1 MSRQFL
7 GFVIAGGIA
16 AVANFGSRIVLSLW
30 LPYVVAITI
39 AYGIGMVVAFVLNRL
54 FVFRDA
60 DNALAQQGLWF
71 VLVNLA
77 AVAQT
82 ILISLLFA
90 RWIFPALNMQFYPET
105 IAHGIG
111 VIVPVFTSFIGH
123 RTLTF
128 RRVHRPS

>member
-1 MSRQFL
+1 MSRQFI

-16 AVANFGSRIVLSLW
+16 AVANVGSRILLSLW

-39 AYGIGMVVAFVLNRL
+39 AYGIGMAVAFVLNRL

-82 ILISLLFA
+82 VYDFFHA
-90 RWIFPALNMQFYPET
+90 
-105 IAHGIG
+105 GG
-111 VIVPVFTSFIGH
+111 
-123 RTLTF
+123 
-128 RRVHRPS
+128 

>member
-39 AYGIGMVVAFVLNRL
+39 AYGIGMAVAFVLNRL

-82 ILISLLFA
+82 LLISLLFA
-90 RWIFPALNMQFYPET
+90 RWIFPAMNMQFHPET

-128 RRVHRPS
+128 RRANRHT

>member
-16 AVANFGSRIVLSLW
+16 AVANFGSRSVLSLW

-39 AYGIGMVVAFVLNRL
+39 AYGIGMAVAFVLNRL

-90 RWIFPALNMQFYPET
+90 RWLFPAMNMQFHPET

-128 RRVHRPS
+128 RKARSM

>member
-30 LPYVVAITI
+30 LPYVAAITI
-39 AYGIGMVVAFVLNRL
+39 AYGIGMAVAFVLNRL

-90 RWIFPALNMQFYPET
+90 RWLFPALNMQFHPET

-128 RRVHRPS
+128 RKARSM

>member
-39 AYGIGMVVAFVLNRL
+39 AYGIGMAVAFVLNRL

-82 ILISLLFA
+82 LLISLLFA
-90 RWIFPALNMQFYPET
+90 RWLFPAMNMQFHPET

-111 VIVPVFTSFIGH
+111 VVVPVFTSFIGH

-128 RRVHRPS
+128 RRARSR

>member
-1 MSRQFL
+1 MSRQFI

-16 AVANFGSRIVLSLW
+16 AVANVGSRILLSLW

-39 AYGIGMVVAFVLNRL
+39 AYGIGMAVAFVLNRL

-90 RWIFPALNMQFYPET
+90 RWIFPFMNMQFHPET

-128 RRVHRPS
+128 RRRA

>member
-1 MSRQFL
+1 MSRQFI
-7 GFVIAGGIA
+7 GFVIAGDIA
-16 AVANFGSRIVLSLW
+16 AVANVGSRILLSLW

-39 AYGIGMVVAFVLNRL
+39 AYGIGMAVAFVLNRL

-90 RWIFPALNMQFYPET
+90 RWIFPFMNMQFHPET

-128 RRVHRPS
+128 RRRA

>member
-16 AVANFGSRIVLSLW
+16 AVANFGSRILLSLW

-39 AYGIGMVVAFVLNRL
+39 AYGIGMAVAFVLNRL

-90 RWIFPALNMQFYPET
+90 RWIFPAMNMQFHPET

-128 RRVHRPS
+128 RRSA